1 MNDKGKIMA
10 KLNTLAQNNP
20 VSQQD
25 NPVLQG
31 NFGPVDVEQVLER
44 LNVVGEVPADLNGS
58 LLRMGPNPVN
68 PEPNHHWF
76 QGDGMLHGIEFHNG
90 QASSYRNKWVRT
102 EALEQKLGLAAA
114 PVSEARLMIQGSGN
128 VNVVHHGGRVLAL
141 SEIGLPF
148 EMGVETNTLRMF
160 DYEGRLASNMTAHP
174 KIDGE
179 TGEMLFFGYDLMPP
193 FLKFHTAN
201 AAGEL
206 VRSVDIELPRAVMM
220 HDFGVTASRVVFMD
234 LPVVGDFGVMEQ
246 GFSMPFSWDDN
257 HQSRLGVLDRDAT
270 SDTVHWIDIDPCYV
284 FHPLN
289 TYDDGHKIVMD
300 VVKYNKMFTTPDD
313 DSYEPGSNLVRWVID
328 PELNRVTETVISDVD
343 QEFPRINPK
352 VECHRHTFGYAL
364 ETGGPQGFKGL
375 LKYNF
380 EAGTSTRYDVGT
392 NKSAG
397 EPVFVPY
404 GAGEDE
410 GYILS
415 VVYCADSNLSEVHIL
430 DAHQFGE
437 KPLAIV
443 ELGARVPFGFHGN
456 FVPAE

>member
-1 MNDKGKIMA
+1 
-10 KLNTLAQNNP
+10 
-20 VSQQD
+20 
-25 NPVLQG
+25 
-31 NFGPVDVEQVLER
+31 
-44 LNVVGEVPADLNGS
+44 
-58 LLRMGPNPVN
+58 
-68 PEPNHHWF
+68 
-76 QGDGMLHGIEFHNG
+76 
-90 QASSYRNKWVRT
+90 
-102 EALEQKLGLAAA
+102 
-114 PVSEARLMIQGSGN
+114 
-128 VNVVHHGGRVLAL
+128 
-141 SEIGLPF
+141 
-148 EMGVETNTLRMF
+148 
-160 DYEGRLASNMTAHP
+160 
-174 KIDGE
+174 
-179 TGEMLFFGYDLMPP
+179 
-193 FLKFHTAN
+193 
-201 AAGEL
+201 
-206 VRSVDIELPRAVMM
+206 
-220 HDFGVTASRVVFMD
+220 
-234 LPVVGDFGVMEQ
+234 
-246 GFSMPFSWDDN
+246 
-257 HQSRLGVLDRDAT
+257 
-270 SDTVHWIDIDPCYV
+270 DIDPCYV

>member
-1 MNDKGKIMA
+1 MA

-31 NFGPVDVEQVLER
+31 NFGPVDAEQALER
-44 LNVVGEVPADLNGS
+44 LKVVGKIPADLNGT

-68 PEPNHHWF
+68 PAPNHHWF
-76 QGDGMLHGIEFHNG
+76 QGDGMLHGIAFQNG
-90 QASSYRNKWVRT
+90 QASSYRNSWVRT
-102 EALEQKLGLAAA
+102 EALEEKLGLPAA
-114 PVSEARLMIQGSGN
+114 PVSETRLMIQGSGN
-128 VNVVHHGGRVLAL
+128 VNVVNHGGRVLAL

-148 EMGVETNTLRMF
+148 EMGVETDTLRMF

-174 KIDGE
+174 KIDGK
-179 TGEMLFFGYDLMPP
+179 TGEMLFFGYDLVPP

-201 AAGEL
+201 ASGEL
-206 VRSVDIELPRAVMM
+206 IRSVDIELPQAVMM
-220 HDFGVTASRVVFMD
+220 HDFSVTASRVVFMD

-246 GFSMPFSWDDN
+246 GFSMPFSWDNN

-289 TYDDGHKIVMD
+289 AYDDGNKIVMD

-328 PELNRVTETVISDVD
+328 MDLNTVTETVISSVD

-364 ETGGPQGFKGL
+364 ETGGPHGFKGL

-380 EAGTSTRYDVGT
+380 EAGTSSRYDVGE
-392 NKSAG
+392 NKAAG

-404 GAGEDE
+404 GAKEDE

-430 DAHQFGE
+430 DAHQFGDA
-437 KPLAIV
+437 PLAIV

-456 FVPAE
+456 FVPGA